1 MGTGSP
7 GHRGGGWPGGAIAW
21 LRRLATGEHRPFLT
35 SSSIEPLGEG
45 ASAHGRE
52 IWICT
57 MSVGM
62 FLQLEEKNMLG
73 FDLKNLRSF
82 EVSILWGNSNVP
94 YKEKP
99 KKVYPAQDT

>member
-1 MGTGSP
+1 
-7 GHRGGGWPGGAIAW
+7 
-21 LRRLATGEHRPFLT
+21 
-35 SSSIEPLGEG
+35 
-45 ASAHGRE
+45 
-52 IWICT
+52 